1 MYYFAQREISSS
13 IKIKTQNSKLKMTIS
28 ITIIIIVITAVIS
41 FLAFS
46 NHELMDKLIFYPPD
60 IARRKQWYRFF
71 SNGLIHA
78 DIAHLAFNMI
88 SFYFFGDLVNQAF
101 AQIFG
106 NSTGTLLYLAMYIS
120 ALAVCLIPTYM
131 SNKENYYY
139 RSLGASGAVS
149 AVIFAG
155 LFLFPQAPL
164 SFFFIPIRI
173 PGFIFGPLY
182 LIISAYWSRK
192 GTSHI
197 NHSAHLWGA
206 LYGIAF
212 LIVFSFALQ
221 TGFNPLTN
229 FVQSVRSYF

>member
-1 MYYFAQREISSS
+1 M
-13 IKIKTQNSKLKMTIS
+13 
-28 ITIIIIVITAVIS
+28 
-41 FLAFS
+41 AFS

-60 IARRKQWYRFF
+60 IAQRKQWYRFF

-78 DIAHLAFNMI
+78 DIGHLAFNML
-88 SFYFFGDLVNQAF
+88 SLYFFGDLVNRAF
-101 AQIFG
+101 SQIFG
-106 NSTGTLLYLAMYIS
+106 NSGTLLYLIMCVS
-120 ALAVCLIPTYM
+120 ALAICLVPTYM

-155 LFLFPQAPL
+155 ILLFPQAPL
-164 SFFFIPIRI
+164 SFFFLPLQI

-182 LIISAYWSRK
+182 LIITAYLAKR
-192 GTSHI
+192 GGSHI

-212 LIVFSFALQ
+212 VIVLSFGLH

-229 FVQSVRSYF
+229 FIQSVQGYFMK

>member
-1 MYYFAQREISSS
+1 MSF
-13 IKIKTQNSKLKMTIS
+13 S
-28 ITIIIIVITAVIS
+28 ITIIIIIITAIIS
-41 FLAFS
+41 FMAFS
-46 NHELMDKLIFYPPD
+46 NRDLMDKLIFYPPD
-60 IARRKQWYRFF
+60 IAQRKQWYRFF

-78 DIAHLAFNMI
+78 DIGHLAFNML
-88 SFYFFGDLVNQAF
+88 SLYFFGDLVNSAF
-101 AQIFG
+101 TQIFG
-106 NSTGTLLYLAMYIS
+106 GSGTLLYLVMYIS

-155 LFLFPQAPL
+155 ILLFPQAPL
-164 SFFFIPIRI
+164 SFFFLPLQI
-173 PGFIFGPLY
+173 PGYIFGPLY
-182 LIISAYWSRK
+182 LIITAYLNKRGGS
-192 GTSHI
+192 GI

-212 LIVFSFALQ
+212 LIVLSFALQ

-229 FVQSVRSYF
+229 FIQSVNASLFHKQ

>member
-1 MYYFAQREISSS
+1 M
-13 IKIKTQNSKLKMTIS
+13 
-28 ITIIIIVITAVIS
+28 
-41 FLAFS
+41 AFS

-78 DIAHLAFNMI
+78 DIGHLAFNMI
-88 SFYFFGDLVNQAF
+88 SLYFFGDLVNGAF
-101 AQIFG
+101 TEIFG
-106 NSTGTLLYLAMYIS
+106 NAGTLLYLVMYVS

-155 LFLFPQAPL
+155 ILLAPQLPL
-164 SFFFIPIRI
+164 SMFFLPLQI

-182 LIISAYWSRK
+182 LIITAYLNKR
-192 GTSHI
+192 GGGGI

-212 LIVFSFALQ
+212 VIVLSFALQ
-221 TGFNPLTN
+221 TGFNPLTH
-229 FVQSVRSYF
+229 FVQAVQGYFMK

>member
-1 MYYFAQREISSS
+1 
-13 IKIKTQNSKLKMTIS
+13 
-28 ITIIIIVITAVIS
+28 
-41 FLAFS
+41 
-46 NHELMDKLIFYPPD
+46 MDKLIFYPPD

-78 DIAHLAFNMI
+78 DIGHLAFNMI
-88 SFYFFGDLVNQAF
+88 SLYFFGDLVNGAF
-101 AQIFG
+101 TEIFG
-106 NSTGTLLYLAMYIS
+106 NAGTLLYLVMYVS

-155 LFLFPQAPL
+155 ILLAPQLPL
-164 SFFFIPIRI
+164 SMFFLPLQI

-182 LIISAYWSRK
+182 LIITAYLNKR
-192 GTSHI
+192 GGGGI

-212 LIVFSFALQ
+212 VIVLSFALQ
-221 TGFNPLTN
+221 TGFNPLTH
-229 FVQSVRSYF
+229 FVQAVQGYFMK